1 MFQYMAIVG
10 IDGIILA
17 ANKASVNAS
26 GKEESEFKGKA
37 IWESPWF
44 NYSSSS
50 IKQIKESIKQA
61 LNNKFVRFETMIYL
75 KKQKMQYI
83 DYSVKP
89 ITDKDG
95 KIIFLIIEGRD
106 ITPLKH
112 IECELQKAKNAAEIA
127 TISKNEFLASMSHE
141 IRTPMNGIIAASD
154 LALQE
159 IITPKLKN
167 FMKIIHNSA
176 YSLLEIIN
184 DILDVSKIEAGKLKL
199 EVRPFKLN
207 DLMHKVMD
215 MFTTKAAEKRIELLF
230 DIDFEAPNA
239 LMGDPVRL
247 AQILINLCSN
257 AVKFTGK
264 DGKIIVKVESWKESS
279 DQIILK
285 FLVKDTGMGISPKY
299 IDKLFEPFS
308 QEDGTTTRRHGGT
321 GLGLSICKM
330 LVEMMNGNIGVQ
342 SEQGKGSLFHFT
354 VCLGIQPEGCQDKLI
369 SSQKIRRFN
378 LSLAKDK
385 METTSIM
392 KNSLASVDCRAAADS
407 SFNNGLKIFEKYQ
420 DNKDSV
426 KLKAA
431 ILNFSTALDLADP
444 DKIEIFLEEFRT
456 FLDNSTFNQLVNL
469 VSCYDYEDAK
479 KLLDRLLRNANLSN
493 FCVGK

>member
-1 MFQYMAIVG
+1 MNLFKELKIRSIFDNMFQYMAIVG
-10 IDGIILA
+10 INGIILA
-17 ANKASVNAS
+17 ANKASVNAT

-44 NYSSSS
+44 NYSSGS

-61 LNNKFVRFETMIYL
+61 LNSKVVRFETMIYL
-75 KKQKMQYI
+75 NKQKMQHI

-89 ITDKDG
+89 ITDQDG
-95 KIIFLIIEGRD
+95 KIIFLITEGRD
-106 ITPLKH
+106 ITHLKD
-112 IECELQKAKNAAEIA
+112 IESELEKAKNAAKIA

-159 IITPKLKN
+159 IIPPKLTHLI
-167 FMKIIHNSA
+167 KIIHNSA

-215 MFTTKAAEKRIELLF
+215 MIITKAAEKRIELLL
-230 DIDFEAPNA
+230 DIDCETSNA
-239 LMGDPVRL
+239 LMGDPLRL

-285 FLVKDTGMGISPKY
+285 FFVKDTGMGISPKY

-308 QEDGTTTRRHGGT
+308 QEDGTTTKRHGGT

-354 VCLGIQPEGCQDKLI
+354 V
-369 SSQKIRRFN
+369 
-378 LSLAKDK
+378 
-385 METTSIM
+385 
-392 KNSLASVDCRAAADS
+392 
-407 SFNNGLKIFEKYQ
+407 
-420 DNKDSV
+420 
-426 KLKAA
+426 
-431 ILNFSTALDLADP
+431 
-444 DKIEIFLEEFRT
+444 
-456 FLDNSTFNQLVNL
+456 
-469 VSCYDYEDAK
+469 
-479 KLLDRLLRNANLSN
+479 
-493 FCVGK
+493 